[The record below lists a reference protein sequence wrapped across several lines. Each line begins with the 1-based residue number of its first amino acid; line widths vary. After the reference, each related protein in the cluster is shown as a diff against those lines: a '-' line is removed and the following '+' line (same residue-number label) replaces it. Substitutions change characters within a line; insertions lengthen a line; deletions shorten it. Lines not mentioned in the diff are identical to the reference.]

1 MKQKQQMHHLLH
13 KTRLQFAQNLSMA
26 DTKFLGLEGYNHA
39 TSNFTDHNVTFHNG
53 SKLSDVFDEELSTIA
68 SSVTQ

>member
-1 MKQKQQMHHLLH
+1 
-13 KTRLQFAQNLSMA
+13 MA